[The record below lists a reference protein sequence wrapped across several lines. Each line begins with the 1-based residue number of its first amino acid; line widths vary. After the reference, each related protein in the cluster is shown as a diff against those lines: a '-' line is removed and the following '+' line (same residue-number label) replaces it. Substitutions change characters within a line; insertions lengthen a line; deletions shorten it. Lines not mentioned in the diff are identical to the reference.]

1 MCSAARILASAAWVA
16 LLSAVSVV
24 AADRPPNIVYIMV
37 DDAGY
42 GDFSCYGQTK
52 FSTPHIDRLATEGLR
67 FTQHYSGS
75 TVCAPTRC
83 SLMTGRHTG
92 RISVRG
98 NREHQ
103 PVGQMPMAADE
114 ITVAQLLKQAG
125 YVTGAFGKWGLG
137 YPGSVGDPLNKG
149 FDVFFGYNCQ
159 RNAHTFY
166 PTWLYDNAQQIA
178 LDGKTY
184 SHDLIVQR
192 ALKFLRENKDGP
204 FFCYLPFTIP
214 HAAMHVP
221 DEYAAPYRELWP
233 QFNDRIGRYART
245 EVRNPIAAFAGMMVK
260 LDESVGQVM
269 ALLEELGIDE
279 HTVVMFT
286 SDNGPHREG
295 GHDPDFFDSNGPLTG
310 YKRDLTEGGIRVPL
324 IVRWPG
330 TVPAGVESHLIS
342 AHWDFLPTAC
352 AIAGIEPPDDI
363 DGISML
369 PTLLGKAE
377 QQKLHEYLYWEFF
390 EQGGKR
396 AARMGKWKAIQLNLH
411 NDADSPI
418 RLYDLDADLAEQH
431 DLAAEHPALVAR
443 FRKIFAEA
451 HEPSQTWRFKSS
463 IKTAS
468 GSHAN

>member
-1 MCSAARILASAAWVA
+1 MKSIVRAITWGVVLAVTLAFQ
-16 LLSAVSVV
+16 AVG
-24 AADRPPNIVYIMV
+24 DQRPPNIIYIMV

-52 FSTPHIDRLATEGLR
+52 FATPNIDRLAAEGMR

-83 SLMTGRHTG
+83 SLMVGRHTG

-98 NREHQ
+98 NREHR
-103 PVGQMPMAADE
+103 PIGQAPMSADE
-114 ITVAQLLKQAG
+114 VTVAQLLQQAG

-166 PTWLYDNAQQIA
+166 PTWLYDNHQQIE
-178 LDGKTY
+178 LDGETY
-184 SHDLIVQR
+184 SHDLIVER
-192 ALKFLRENKDGP
+192 ALQFLRDNKDQS
-204 FFCYLPFTIP
+204 FFLYLPFTIP

-221 DEYAAPYRELWP
+221 DEYSAPFREKWP

-269 ALLEELGIDE
+269 ELLDQLGIDDR
-279 HTVVMFT
+279 TVVMFT

-295 GHDPDFFDSNGPLTG
+295 GHDPDFFQSNGPLTG
-310 YKRDLTEGGIRVPL
+310 YKRDLTEGGIRVPM

-330 TVPAGVESHLIS
+330 DVPAGRDSDLIS

-352 AIAGIEPPDDI
+352 AIAGIEPSEDI

-369 PTLLGKAE
+369 PTLLGKPD
-377 QQKLHEYLYWEFF
+377 QQKHHEYLYWEFF
-390 EQGGKR
+390 ERGGKR
-396 AARMGKWKAIQLNLH
+396 AARMGQWKAIQENLH
-411 NDADSPI
+411 EDADSPI
-418 RLYDLDADLAEQH
+418 RLYDLNNDLAEQH
-431 DLAAEHPALVAR
+431 DLAAEHPDLIAR
-443 FRKIFAEA
+443 FREIFDQA
-451 HEPSQTWRFKSS
+451 HEPSENWRFRAL
-463 IKTAS
+463 T
-468 GSHAN
+468 N

>member
-1 MCSAARILASAAWVA
+1 MRRVARILASVAWVA
-16 LLSAVSVV
+16 LALAVSVA
-24 AADRPPNIVYIMV
+24 AADRPPNIIYIMV

-114 ITVAQLLKQAG
+114 ITVTELLKQAG

-137 YPGSVGDPLNKG
+137 YPGSVSDPMNRG

-166 PTWLYDNAQQIA
+166 PTWLYDNTEQIL

-192 ALKFLRENKDGP
+192 ALRFLRENKDRP

-221 DEYAAPYRELWP
+221 DEYSAPFRKRWP
-233 QFNDRIGRYART
+233 QFDDRIGRYAKT

-260 LDESVGQVM
+260 LDESVGQVL
-269 ALLEELGIDE
+269 ALLDELGIDE

-295 GHDPDFFDSNGPLTG
+295 GHDPDFFRSNGPFTG

-324 IVRWPG
+324 LVRWPG
-330 TVPAGVESHLIS
+330 KIAAGTESRLIS
-342 AHWDFLPTAC
+342 AQWDFLPTAC
-352 AIAGIEPPDDI
+352 EIAGIELPEEI

-369 PTLLGKAE
+369 PTLLGE
-377 QQKLHEYLYWEFF
+377 PDRQRLHDYLYWEFF
-390 EQGGKR
+390 ERGGKR
-396 AARMGKWKAIQLNLH
+396 AARMGKWKAIQENLH
-411 NDADSPI
+411 KDANSPI
-418 RLYDLDADLAEQH
+418 RLYNLDEDLAEQH
-431 DLAAEHPALVAR
+431 DLTSKHPELVAR
-443 FRKIFAEA
+443 FREIFEEA
-451 HEPSQTWRFKSS
+451 HQPSELWRFQAL
-463 IKTAS
+463 T
-468 GSHAN
+468 N